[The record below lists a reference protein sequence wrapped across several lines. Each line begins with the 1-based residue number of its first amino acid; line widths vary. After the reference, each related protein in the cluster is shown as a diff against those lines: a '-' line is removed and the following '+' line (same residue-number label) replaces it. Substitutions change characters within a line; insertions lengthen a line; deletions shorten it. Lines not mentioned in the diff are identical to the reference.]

1 MAKVIE
7 FDIDGYI
14 SSYGYNSRYVK
25 SFLKEAGK
33 DQVICHLCSL
43 GGEFLVGVSIK
54 DEFSKHGNVLVDISG
69 YAASAATFIALGA
82 KHTRMSESSFYL
94 IHKVLSWVD
103 AWGSMNED
111 QISELISN
119 LEKVKD
125 ENEKMT
131 LVAAKAYADKSGKSI
146 TDILNLMKQDTWLT
160 ADEAK
165 DWGFVDEV
173 YKTTTLFDTSRVTE
187 KFNALGLP
195 RLPAG
200 PERTSSNLDVDTI
213 VNKVVSGIKN
223 IMPKKAQVP
232 EKNTNDTHNQKTTHM
247 NKFNKINS
255 ILNVEHLEST
265 DGQGCYLNATQ
276 LQALEDAIS
285 QRDQQIN
292 DIKQHETE
300 YNNAVTTLNEL
311 HPDIAAESSFPEKL
325 NVIRNKLAAKP
336 GAPVSGIHE
345 QKHEED
351 GVDWEKLNTMEHMQ
365 E

>member
-111 QISELISN
+111 QISELISD
-119 LEKVKD
+119 LEKIKD

-165 DWGFVDEV
+165 EWGFVDEV
-173 YKTTTLFDTSRVTE
+173 YKTTTRFDSSRVSE

-195 RLPAG
+195 RLPSG
-200 PERTSSNLDVDTI
+200 ERTSSNLDVDTI

-223 IMPKKAQVP
+223 IMPKKSQVP
-232 EKNTNDTHNQKTTHM
+232 ET
-247 NKFNKINS
+247 
-255 ILNVEHLEST
+255 
-265 DGQGCYLNATQ
+265 
-276 LQALEDAIS
+276 
-285 QRDQQIN
+285 
-292 DIKQHETE
+292 
-300 YNNAVTTLNEL
+300 
-311 HPDIAAESSFPEKL
+311 
-325 NVIRNKLAAKP
+325 
-336 GAPVSGIHE
+336 
-345 QKHEED
+345 KHER
-351 GVDWEKLNTMEHMQ
+351 
-365 E
+365 

>member
-119 LEKVKD
+119 LEKIKD

-165 DWGFVDEV
+165 EWGFVDEV
-173 YKTTTLFDTSRVTE
+173 YKTTTRFDTSRVSE

-195 RLPAG
+195 RLPSG
-200 PERTSSNLDVDTI
+200 ERTSSNLDVDTI

-223 IMPKKAQVP
+223 IMPKKSQAL
-232 EKNTNDTHNQKTTHM
+232 ETNTNDNHNQKTTLM
-247 NKFNKINS
+247 NKFDKINS
-255 ILNVEHLEST
+255 ILNVDHM
-265 DGQGCYLNATQ
+265 
-276 LQALEDAIS
+276 
-285 QRDQQIN
+285 
-292 DIKQHETE
+292 E

-325 NVIRNKLAAKP
+325 NVIRKKLADKP
-336 GAPVSGIHE
+336 GSPVSGIHE
-345 QKHEED
+345 QKHGED
-351 GVDWEKLNTMEHMQ
+351 GVDWEKLNTMKHMQ